1 MVAWRWRAWPC
12 RAPPRS
18 TTESEHLPA
27 SLRGAAST
35 QQRPQALGDRAR
47 APEPQRF
54 GRRDDAGVEDVE
66 DRVLSSF
73 FLSPSAVRRK
83 GSTRRQRGGWAT
95 DEWKEQGAGQTR
107 FVRPRTVAAR
117 EPRWK
122 VIGSC
127 TAIRECRG
135 GDACSGMPGAGYRCL
150 ATHSRLAACA
160 LDCELHRSRS
170 RYPRAGGTRGRPAA
184 SRSTLAGVPR
194 PFGEPRDVRPA
205 RWGIRAHGH
214 RARSTRR

>member
-1 MVAWRWRAWPC
+1 VSGPATINDGIGT
-12 RAPPRS
+12 PPRVAQGRGQHTATPPS
-18 TTESEHLPA
+18 TGRPSA
-27 SLRGAAST
+27 S
-35 QQRPQALGDRAR
+35 AR
-47 APEPQRF
+47 A
-54 GRRDDAGVEDVE
+54 
-66 DRVLSSF
+66 
-73 FLSPSAVRRK
+73 SAVRPARRCGRRGRG
-83 GSTRRQRGGWAT
+83 GSCTVIVLPFAICGATQGKHAPAKRGGWAT

-160 LDCELHRSRS
+160 LDSELHRSRS